1 MRDSCP
7 RRSQSG
13 QRIQLKGG
21 CEFRVRRF
29 QAGASTTTGV
39 VNQDV
44 EAAKGLSRLF
54 DEGLHLTRNCY
65 VGDMGNN
72 LRPPSWTTRLKSVG
86 GSAELV
92 FTPRADGNATALI
105 E

>member
-1 MRDSCP
+1 
-7 RRSQSG
+7 
-13 QRIQLKGG
+13 
-21 CEFRVRRF
+21 
-29 QAGASTTTGV
+29 
-39 VNQDV
+39 
-44 EAAKGLSRLF
+44 
-54 DEGLHLTRNCY
+54 
-65 VGDMGNN
+65 MGNN